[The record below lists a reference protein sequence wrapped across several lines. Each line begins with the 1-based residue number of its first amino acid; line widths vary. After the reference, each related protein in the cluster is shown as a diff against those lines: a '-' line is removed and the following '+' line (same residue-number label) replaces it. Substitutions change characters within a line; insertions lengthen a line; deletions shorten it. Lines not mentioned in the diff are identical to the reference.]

1 MDLSGDAWE
10 VPGGITASEPNLPSS
25 PPVYEPRATCVSA
38 VAEHQVASGGFYM
51 CLWSRQAQGAGEVL
65 MTGETKAWSPTW
77 EYKSEQGPP
86 GFRDPASALAGA
98 RARLTCTAASLPCR
112 QCPAA
117 QHLWSS
123 RAQASSPSAAHH
135 CPPPLGAPA
144 LPFFLPGASLARGS
158 ALTLNPTVKHA
169 RELGQVPSS
178 L

>member
-112 QCPAA
+112 QCPRSTAPVV
-117 QHLWSS
+117 QP
-123 RAQASSPSAAHH
+123 SPSVEPKRCTPLPPSPR
-135 CPPPLGAPA
+135 CPCPSILLAWSQ
-144 LPFFLPGASLARGS
+144 PGKR
-158 ALTLNPTVKHA
+158 
-169 RELGQVPSS
+169 
-178 L
+178 